1 MVPVQTTLNKHF
13 VFSITL
19 PLGLVFLALLVFAN
33 QSLKK
38 ISKQQQE
45 EVLKEHIDHMQFKFS
60 EQLSIADLGKVQALI
75 NNYADNFQ
83 LHIFLATIDGN
94 VVFASHDK
102 LDMIKQNI
110 LDHSEVSQA
119 LHNQASFTIHHD
131 KVENKDYLNSASL
144 FKDSLGKPWLL
155 RASLQLNDYFYYQRF
170 MIFLSAA
177 FFGILIA
184 TQILLL
190 LSTYKIKR
198 SLINMRRPITAFI
211 HGTFDKQI
219 KENSSIA
226 IEVSRLER
234 SINKLSRSLLRRAD
248 KDEKNRIERN
258 SILSTMKE
266 GIITTA
272 EDQTITHIN
281 KSAIKLLKISEENL
295 VGRNIVEVI
304 RNPQLLDI
312 IEETKQKKSAFKR
325 DIHIIESDKTL
336 DIQVRASSL
345 LNEDGVVLGTLLVL
359 NNITEFIKLEQNRK
373 DFIANVSHELKTPLT
388 AINGYVETLLGGALS
403 DPEVNTKFLQKI
415 LKHGQRLTEIIDDL
429 LDLAKFDQ
437 QHGRNRKNIQLSP
450 YSLNKC
456 LKSALDSLDEL
467 IRQKDLKINFYT
479 EREIAIPMQSSLLE
493 QAFKN
498 IVENAIKYSAQKT
511 LIEVTLTSDENRIF
525 VKIRDQGRGIEKQH
539 LNRIFERFYRVDAGR
554 SRAEGGSGLGLSLVK
569 HIILIHHGVI
579 EVDSEVNKGSC
590 FTISW
595 PNTIE

>member
-19 PLGLVFLALLVFAN
+19 PLGLIFFALLVFAN

-45 EVLKEHIDHMQFKFS
+45 EILKEHIEHMQFKFS
-60 EQLSIADLGKVQALI
+60 EQLSISDIGKVQALI

-83 LHIFLATIDGN
+83 LQIFLATVDGN
-94 VVFASHDK
+94 VVYASHTK
-102 LDMIKQNI
+102 LEMIEQNI
-110 LDHSEVSQA
+110 LDHSEVSGA
-119 LHNQASFTIHHD
+119 LQNQTLFTIHSD

-144 FKDSLGKPWLL
+144 FKDSLGKSWLL

-184 TQILLL
+184 IQILLL

-211 HGTFDKQI
+211 HGAFDKQI

-258 SILSTMKE
+258 SILTTMKE

-295 VGRNIVEVI
+295 IGKNIVEVI

-312 IEETKQKKSAFKR
+312 IDETKQKRSAFKR
-325 DIHIIESDKTL
+325 DIHIIDSDKPL

-345 LNEDGVVLGTLLVL
+345 LNEEGTVLGTLLVL

-450 YSLNKC
+450 FSLNKC

-467 IRQKDLKINFYT
+467 IRQKDLKINFFT

-498 IVENAIKYSAQKT
+498 IIENSIKYSAPKT
-511 LIEVTLTSDENRIF
+511 LIEVILTSDENRIF